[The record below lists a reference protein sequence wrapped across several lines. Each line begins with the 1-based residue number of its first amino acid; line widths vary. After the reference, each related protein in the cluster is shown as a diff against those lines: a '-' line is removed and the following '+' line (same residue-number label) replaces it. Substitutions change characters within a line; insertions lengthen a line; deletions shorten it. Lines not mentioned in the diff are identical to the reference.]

1 MFLASDAGADE
12 FYAIREALYLQDNGT
27 IDLTIIGVETI
38 PNRAFYDM
46 YELKSVTCIY
56 IK

>member
-56 IK
+56 I